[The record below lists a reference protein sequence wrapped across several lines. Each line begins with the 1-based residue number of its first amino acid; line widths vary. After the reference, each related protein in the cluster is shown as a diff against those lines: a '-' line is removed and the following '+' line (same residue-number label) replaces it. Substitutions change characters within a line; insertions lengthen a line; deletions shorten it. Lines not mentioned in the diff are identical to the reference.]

1 MGQCKSAPADPNH
14 IAITKALR
22 KDKKERDKTLRILLL
37 GAGDSGKTT
46 FLKQMKFTH
55 SCLTPADYNTFKRI
69 VRDNLIDAVR
79 TLYVSAGKEDV
90 KVSKKA
96 RRTYEYFTDEE
107 RREWGDATGAR
118 VAEFWED
125 PGVKQVWRTF
135 KLKYHFLWCTDYL
148 FKNASRICATTYEP
162 SEADIFRARLK
173 STGVK
178 ETNVSI
184 NNVTIQFVDVGGQRS
199 ERRKWIRCF
208 EGVDAIIYL
217 VALDEYNMTITE
229 NNSTNRLEESLGVLS
244 EVSGSKFVNDK
255 EIPFIVFLNKFDLYK
270 AKAAY
275 VPLSDYFP
283 EYKGDASDW
292 EEGIRFI
299 GNMIHNRF
307 EGFRIA
313 NTYVT
318 NGLDTRNCSRVFQSI
333 YDEILLDN
341 LSSLSALS
349 RTTSSGSAA
358 SEPNEVQITF

>member
-1 MGQCKSAPADPNH
+1 
-14 IAITKALR
+14 
-22 KDKKERDKTLRILLL
+22 
-37 GAGDSGKTT
+37 
-46 FLKQMKFTH
+46 
-55 SCLTPADYNTFKRI
+55 
-69 VRDNLIDAVR
+69 
-79 TLYVSAGKEDV
+79 
-90 KVSKKA
+90 
-96 RRTYEYFTDEE
+96 
-107 RREWGDATGAR
+107 
-118 VAEFWED
+118 
-125 PGVKQVWRTF
+125 
-135 KLKYHFLWCTDYL
+135 
-148 FKNASRICATTYEP
+148 
-162 SEADIFRARLK
+162 
-173 STGVK
+173 
-178 ETNVSI
+178 
-184 NNVTIQFVDVGGQRS
+184 
-199 ERRKWIRCF
+199 
-208 EGVDAIIYL
+208 
-217 VALDEYNMTITE
+217 MTITE